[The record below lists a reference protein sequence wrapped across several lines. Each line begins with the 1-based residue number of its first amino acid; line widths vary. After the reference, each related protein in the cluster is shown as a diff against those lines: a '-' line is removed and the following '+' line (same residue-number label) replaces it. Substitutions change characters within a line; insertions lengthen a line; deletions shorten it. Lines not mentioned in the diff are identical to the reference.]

1 MTSRADQHT
10 AMRHSKTLLTAA
22 LVSLLAACSNPE
34 KAAEPV
40 NAEVASSGAETQ
52 ELDPNDPN
60 VLVCPVTGAMELK
73 KPEGEEAVGEDH
85 GKGGDYDGGEYGAHH
100 PGTQPQDD
108 N

>member
-1 MTSRADQHT
+1 
-10 AMRHSKTLLTAA
+10 MRHSKTLLTVA
-22 LVSLLAACSNPE
+22 LVSLVAACSNTE

-40 NAEVASSGAETQ
+40 NAEVASDPAETQ

-60 VLVCPVTGAMELK
+60 VLQCPVTGALQLK
-73 KPEGEEAVGEDH
+73 DADGEHAMGEDH
-85 GKGGDYDGGEYGAHH
+85 GKGGDHDGDGYEAHH